1 MWKHVEKEPY
11 MRSPKCSC
19 SPLPAWP
26 HRATHRRTWMLLRW
40 YRIRSARRRQASR
53 RQQHRWRIRTVQDP
67 DLRSWQLRSAVR
79 RLPCHANWLGPYS
92 QWRIAKLT
100 MPGEASQ
107 QTMRLR
113 QRRWT
118 GCLTCLCHCKRL
130 CFFAWAPTVT
140 CQRQRSPHC
149 CVEIVP
155 PYSPHAPRT
164 YNSTRGPGPSG
175 IASARSSIPTG

>member
-1 MWKHVEKEPY
+1 M
-11 MRSPKCSC
+11 
-19 SPLPAWP
+19 
-26 HRATHRRTWMLLRW
+26 
-40 YRIRSARRRQASR
+40 
-53 RQQHRWRIRTVQDP
+53 
-67 DLRSWQLRSAVR
+67 RSWQLRSAVR

-118 GCLTCLCHCKRL
+118 GCLTRLCHCKRL

-140 CQRQRSPHC
+140 CQRQRSQHC
-149 CVEIVP
+149 SSLTLGRWP
-155 PYSPHAPRT
+155 RHLLGRWPTMRAPRT
-164 YNSTRGPGPSG
+164 ARRTKPGARPRFDGDVDGPAAGTRHATTQPPRQAKTARAVCLSAQRTPRHRTPVRAPWQAFPRQPGS
-175 IASARSSIPTG
+175 RLMQ